1 LTPSVERFRL
11 DPNNVSTHHEAVLIM
26 LNRPVRHAVAIA
38 LGSLLATIGTTSRA
52 GTEDT
57 AITIYSSA
65 EPGAISPDEYRPVP
79 GGGVPN
85 ASNVPGYAMVRQ
97 ERDVRFPAG
106 RSTLKFADVAAL
118 IDPTTVTFTSLT
130 EPRTRVLE
138 QSYQFDLV
146 STEKLLLKYIDRP
159 IAVERRIGD
168 HVETLNGTLLSS
180 TDGLLLR
187 TSDGTIQSLRDYSA
201 VRFPELPGGLDT
213 RPTLVWDVISPRAGD
228 QRGRVTYQTS
238 GVTWWADYNLIFNEG
253 KDANSGVLDLSAWVS
268 IINQSGATYSNARL
282 KLIAGDVHRA
292 PPAPRAMVTSA
303 MKAAD
308 SMAAAAPGFTEK
320 SFFEFHLY
328 TLERPTTLANNSTKQ
343 IELFDQARQIPARKV
358 LLYSGQ
364 SQPYFYPEPLT
375 DRNFG
380 VQSNKKVDVYLE
392 FRNDKQ
398 YGLGVPLPAGRIRVS
413 KLDAADGSLEFIGED
428 RIDHTPKDEEVRVKL
443 GSAFDVVGERRQ
455 TDFSVD
461 TKAQWMEEQIEIK
474 LRNHK
479 EQPVHVIVK
488 ENLYRWSNWKI
499 LAKTH
504 EFVKED
510 ARTISFPVDVPKD
523 GETVVRYR
531 VRYTW

>member
-1 LTPSVERFRL
+1 
-11 DPNNVSTHHEAVLIM
+11 M
-26 LNRPVRHAVAIA
+26 LNTRHTLHKLGAI
-38 LGSLLATIGTTSRA
+38 GSLIAASVSAGAVTNAATPAATA
-52 GTEDT
+52 DDT

-65 EPGAISPDEYRPVP
+65 QPGAISPDLYRPTP
-79 GGGVPN
+79 GGEVPN
-85 ASNVPGYAMVRQ
+85 ASSVPGYAMVRQ
-97 ERDVRFPAG
+97 ERDVKLESG
-106 RSTLKFADVAAL
+106 RSSLKFTDVAAL

-146 STEKLLLKYIDRP
+146 STEKLLLKFIDRP
-159 IAVERRIGD
+159 IVVDYQAGD
-168 HVETLNGTLLSS
+168 KVQTVSGTLLSS
-180 TDGLLLR
+180 QSGGLVLR
-187 TSDGTIQSLRDYSA
+187 TSDGSIQALRNYSS

-213 RPTLVWDVISPRAGD
+213 RPTLVWDVLSPRAGT
-228 QRGRVTYQTS
+228 QRSRVTYQTG
-238 GVTWWADYNLIFNEG
+238 GVTWWTDYNLIFNEG
-253 KDANSGVLDLSAWVS
+253 KDANSGLLDLSAWVS
-268 IINQSGATYSNARL
+268 IINQSGAGYRDARL

-292 PPAPRAMVTSA
+292 TPEAPQVMFKRAML
-303 MKAAD
+303 D
-308 SMAAAAPGFTEK
+308 AAAPAVNEQGFAEK

-328 TLERPTTLANNSTKQ
+328 TLQRRTSLPNNSTRQ
-343 IELFDQARQIPARKV
+343 IELFDQAQQIPARKV
-358 LLYSGQ
+358 LLYYGAGQ
-364 SQPYFYPEPLT
+364 SYYYPSPMT

-398 YGLGVPLPAGRIRVS
+398 FGLGVPLPAGRVRVS

-461 TKAQWMEEQIEIK
+461 SKAQWLEEQIEVK

-479 EQPVHVIVK
+479 DQPVRVLVK

-499 LAKTH
+499 LTKTH
-504 EFVKED
+504 EFTKED

-523 GETVVRYR
+523 AETLVRYR

>member
-1 LTPSVERFRL
+1 MSSTRSSARYAISTV
-11 DPNNVSTHHEAVLIM
+11 VS
-26 LNRPVRHAVAIA
+26 
-38 LGSLLATIGTTSRA
+38 SLLAIAAATTRA
-52 GTEDT
+52 STEDT

-65 EPGAISPDEYRPVP
+65 EPGAISPDQYRPIP
-79 GGGVPN
+79 GGGVPT
-85 ASNVPGYAMVRQ
+85 ASSIPGYAMVRQ
-97 ERDVRFPAG
+97 ERDVKLANG
-106 RSTLKFADVAAL
+106 RSTLKFADVAAY
-118 IDPTTVTFTSLT
+118 IDPTTVTFASLT

-146 STEKLLLKYIDRP
+146 STQKLLLKYIDRP
-159 IAVERRIGD
+159 IAVERRLGD
-168 HVETLNGTLLSS
+168 HVETINGTLLSA

-187 TSDGTIQSLRDYSA
+187 TSDGTIQSLRDYSS

-213 RPTLVWDVISPRAGD
+213 RPTLVWDVVSARAGD
-228 QRGRVTYQTS
+228 QRSRVTYQTA

-253 KDANSGVLDLSAWVS
+253 KDANSGLLDLSAWVS
-268 IINQSGATYSNARL
+268 IINQSGTAYPNAHL

-292 PPAPRAMVTSA
+292 TPEARPMAKRAFE
-303 MKAAD
+303 AAD
-308 SMAAAAPGFTEK
+308 ALAAPVANGFVEK

-328 TLERPTTLANNSTKQ
+328 TLERPTTLLNNSTKQ
-343 IELFDQARQIPARKV
+343 IELFDQAHQVPASRV
-358 LLYSGQ
+358 LIYSGQ
-364 SQPYFYPEPLT
+364 EQPYFYATPMT

-461 TKAQWMEEQIEIK
+461 TRAQWMEEQIEIK

-479 EQPVHVIVK
+479 EQPVRVIVK

-504 EFVKED
+504 EFTKED
-510 ARTISFPVDVPKD
+510 ARTIAFPVDVAKN
-523 GETVVRYR
+523 GETLVRYR

>member
-1 LTPSVERFRL
+1 
-11 DPNNVSTHHEAVLIM
+11 M
-26 LNRPVRHAVAIA
+26 LNGRLSIRHAVSIA
-38 LGSLLATIGTTSRA
+38 VGSLFAATGASTYA
-52 GTEDT
+52 AAQDT

-65 EPGAISPDEYRPVP
+65 EPGAISPDLYRPVP

-85 ASNVPGYAMVRQ
+85 ASSVPGYAMVRQ
-97 ERDVRFPAG
+97 ERDVKLASG
-106 RSTLKFADVAAL
+106 RSTLKFSDVAAL

-159 IAVERRIGD
+159 IGVERRVGD
-168 HVETLNGTLLSS
+168 RVEVINGTLLSS
-180 TDGLLLR
+180 IDGLLLR
-187 TSDGTIQSLRDYSA
+187 TNDGTIQSLRDYSS
-201 VRFPELPGGLDT
+201 VRFPEVPGGLDT
-213 RPTLVWDVISPRAGD
+213 RPTLVWDVTSPRAGD
-228 QRGRVTYQTS
+228 QRSRVTYQT
-238 GVTWWADYNLIFNEG
+238 GGLTWWADYNLIFNEG

-268 IINQSGATYSNARL
+268 VINQSGTSYPDARL

-292 PPAPRAMVTSA
+292 EPEARPMMKRALEV
-303 MKAAD
+303 AAD
-308 SMAAAAPGFTEK
+308 AVAAPPPGFSEK

-343 IELFDQARQIPARKV
+343 IELFDQARQIPAKKV

-364 SQPYFYPEPLT
+364 AQPYFYPSPMT

-428 RIDHTPKDEEVRVKL
+428 RIDHTPKDEQVRVKL
-443 GSAFDVVGERRQ
+443 GSAFDVVGERKQ

-461 TKAQWMEEQIEIK
+461 SKAQWMEEQIEIK

-479 EQPVHVIVK
+479 EQPVRVIVK

-499 LAKTH
+499 LSKTH

-510 ARTISFPVDVPKD
+510 ARTVTFPVDVPKD
-523 GETVVRYR
+523 GETLVRYR